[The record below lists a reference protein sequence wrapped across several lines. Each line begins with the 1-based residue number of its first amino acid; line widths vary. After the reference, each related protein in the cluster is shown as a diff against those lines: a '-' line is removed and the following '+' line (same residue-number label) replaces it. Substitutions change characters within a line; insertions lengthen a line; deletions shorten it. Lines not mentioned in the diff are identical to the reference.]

1 MKTPES
7 PRRKARTTP
16 QRHNR
21 NEKEKYATPRQNLKR
36 KLQDIVLGREEKTE
50 WWSTWEY
57 KLLNI
62 AECHVIGRINNK

>member
-50 WWSTWEY
+50 
-57 KLLNI
+57 
-62 AECHVIGRINNK
+62 